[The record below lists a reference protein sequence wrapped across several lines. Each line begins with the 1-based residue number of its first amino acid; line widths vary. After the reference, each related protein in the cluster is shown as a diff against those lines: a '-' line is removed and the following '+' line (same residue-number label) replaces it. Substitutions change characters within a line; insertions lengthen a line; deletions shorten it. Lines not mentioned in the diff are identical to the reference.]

1 MQQYICLARFGNF
14 QSAISLRLK
23 PTFWQLVLAYF
34 CPFHNTKIKISIEN
48 NQFVDNEWV
57 LCIYYVY
64 INHVLCGVHSFL
76 FMNIEQFN
84 LIGRYYIWHT
94 ETHSVVNALKQQC
107 SSNEGLK
114 SSKLSIKTHIN
125 MMGYY

>member
-84 LIGRYYIWHT
+84 LVGIIYGTQRLIVW
-94 ETHSVVNALKQQC
+94 
-107 SSNEGLK
+107 
-114 SSKLSIKTHIN
+114 
-125 MMGYY
+125 